1 MFYFALL
8 TSVVSAG
15 IQIRSTKPYMV
26 QAPLPYAIEALR
38 PVMSGHQLDLHYNY
52 HHAAYVTN
60 FNKLVDQSDAAR
72 LAGDFQAYTDLTYQ
86 LKFNGG
92 GALNHEFFW
101 DSLSP

>member
-1 MFYFALL
+1 MSRMHVIRHLDY
-8 TSVVSAG
+8 
-15 IQIRSTKPYMV
+15 QIK
-26 QAPLPYAIEALR
+26 
-38 PVMSGHQLDLHYNY
+38 NK

-72 LAGDFQAYTDLTYQ
+72 LSGDFQAYTDLTYQ